1 MDTKARHLLAEYH
14 GCDRDLLE
22 DVEGVRALLE
32 AAARA
37 AGATVVQS
45 VFHRFSPQG
54 VTGVVVLEESHLS
67 VHTWPETGY
76 AAADLYTCGDC
87 RPEAAHEV
95 LFAGLCA
102 ARAEVMQ
109 VARGLPGARGMR
121 IEQHFGQTA
130 SEAAP
135 AATTVAPRGGDS

>member
-1 MDTKARHLLAEYH
+1 METKARHLLAEYH
-14 GCDRDLLE
+14 GCDVGLLG
-22 DVEGVRALLE
+22 DVDGVRALLE

-87 RPEAAHEV
+87 RPEEAHRV
-95 LFAGLCA
+95 LFAGLLA
-102 ARAEVMQ
+102 ERAEVMQ
-109 VARGLPGARGMR
+109 VARGLPEARGMR
-121 IEQHFGQTA
+121 VEAHFGEGPRPDDA
-130 SEAAP
+130 EP
-135 AATTVAPRGGDS
+135 AGP